1 METLCH
7 RVPGV
12 VVEQLETMER
22 SRYRL
27 VLRGAVGQRGS
38 RAGAPGGVYLSMYDH
53 WSGHTSGEWEMRP

>member
-22 SRYRL
+22 SRYHL

-38 RAGAPGGVYLSMYDH
+38 RAGAPARVFWGCVSQH
-53 WSGHTSGEWEMRP
+53 V